1 MAKAKPQLE
10 EYELEGVDTL
20 FPSPSLESEA
30 QNPQSISLES
40 IVLPSQQP
48 RRYFDEEALS
58 KLTNSIKE
66 KGILQPLLVRPLENS
81 SYELVAGERRYQA
94 AQLANLE
101 SVPVVIRDLTD
112 ADAYELA
119 LMENLQRE
127 DLNPVEETEGIL
139 ELLSRKLDQDKS
151 EIISIFQQTAHPNR
165 TSKKKTVNTSIHKNA
180 LEVIESVFASLGR
193 LTISS
198 FRTNRLPLLNLPS
211 YLLEALRQGSIEYSK
226 ARVIGRVKDQKKA
239 KLLLAEAIKDN
250 LSRKE
255 IEERVG
261 LLNKKKKKISRLQ
274 TRWNKTITKINQ
286 AQVWQQT
293 EKKKRL
299 EEILSELDELLKD

>member
-1 MAKAKPQLE
+1 MAKPKLE
-10 EYELEGVDTL
+10 EYEIEGVDAL
-20 FPSPSLESEA
+20 FPTLETDERTA
-30 QNPQSISLES
+30 QTIPIGS
-40 IVLPSQQP
+40 IVLPQKQP
-48 RRYFDEEALS
+48 RRYFDREALS
-58 KLTNSIKE
+58 RLTNSIKE
-66 KGILQPLLVRPLENS
+66 KGILQPLLVRPLESNT
-81 SYELVAGERRYQA
+81 YELVAGERRYQA
-94 AQLANLE
+94 AQKADLK

-139 ELLSRKLDQDKS
+139 ELLSRKLDKEKT

-165 TSKKKTVNTSIHKNA
+165 TSKKQTVNTSIHKND
-180 LEVIESVFASLGR
+180 LEVIDSIFTSLGK
-193 LTISS
+193 LTINS

-211 YLLEALRQGSIEYSK
+211 YLLEALQQGKIEYSK
-226 ARVIGRVKDQKKA
+226 ARVIGRVKDGKKA

-261 LLNKKKKKISRLQ
+261 LLNKKKNKTSRLQ
-274 TRWNKTITKINQ
+274 KRWDNTILKINK
-286 AQVWQQT
+286 AKIWQKT

-299 EEILSELDELLKD
+299 EEILSELDELLND